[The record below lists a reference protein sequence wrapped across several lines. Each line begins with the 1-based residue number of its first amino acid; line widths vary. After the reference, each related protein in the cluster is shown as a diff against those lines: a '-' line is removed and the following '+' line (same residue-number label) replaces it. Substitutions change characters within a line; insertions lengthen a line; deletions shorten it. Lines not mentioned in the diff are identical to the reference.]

1 MEVKMSRS
9 EPLSQEQRE
18 SALKDIQG
26 PDRSVIV
33 PAAKALS
40 EDRTT
45 TSRLLELLDVE
56 SHVDAR
62 HGILYALSWHAD
74 LGTWD
79 LMVRILADPQEAPNV
94 RGQAAEGLSYM
105 FYQVKL
111 DSKEAEAAIK
121 ALLAALKD
129 PSPEVRYCAIN
140 TLGATGHL
148 PLIPVLKEMLA
159 DQTPVPGWVGTVGEE
174 ASRALDWIGRAHS
187 QRLKDGL

>member
-1 MEVKMSRS
+1 MARS
-9 EPLSQEQRE
+9 EPLSEEQRE

-40 EDRTT
+40 ADKST
-45 TSRLLELLDVE
+45 TSRLLELLDVA

-74 LGTWD
+74 LRTWD
-79 LMVRILADPQEAPNV
+79 LMVRILADPQEAPKV

-105 FYQVKL
+105 FHGVKM
-111 DSKEAEAAIK
+111 DSREAEVAVE
-121 ALLAALKD
+121 ALLMALKD
-129 PSPEVRYCAIN
+129 PSPEVRYCAVN

-148 PLIPVLKEMLA
+148 PLVPVLKEMLA
-159 DQTPVPGWVGTVGEE
+159 DQTPAPGWVGTVGEE
-174 ASRALDWIGRAHS
+174 ASRALDWIERAHS